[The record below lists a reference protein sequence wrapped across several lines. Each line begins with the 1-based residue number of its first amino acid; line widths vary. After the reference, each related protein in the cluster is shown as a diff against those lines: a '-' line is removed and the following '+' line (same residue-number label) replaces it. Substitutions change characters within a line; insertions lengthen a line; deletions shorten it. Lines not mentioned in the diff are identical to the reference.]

1 MISTPSIQTEDPAS
15 FEPDRMTVLS
25 YVVDD
30 TGSSTGGSGGDMDP
44 NVICDV
50 GLCLTNEVAKA
61 DCVNDVSTCIS
72 VGMRVDECIGVA
84 LLENCNVAEQ

>member
-1 MISTPSIQTEDPAS
+1 
-15 FEPDRMTVLS
+15 
-25 YVVDD
+25 
-30 TGSSTGGSGGDMDP
+30 MDP

>member
-1 MISTPSIQTEDPAS
+1 MKLHRLILIS
-15 FEPDRMTVLS
+15 VLFGALS
-25 YVVDD
+25 VVGCGDD
-30 TGSSTGGSGGDMDP
+30 GGSSTGGTGGDMDP

>member
-1 MISTPSIQTEDPAS
+1 MKLRNLYLVA
-15 FEPDRMTVLS
+15 VLAGTLA
-25 YVVDD
+25 VVGCGDEG
-30 TGSSTGGSGGDMDP
+30 GSGTGGSGGDMDP

-84 LLENCNVAEQ
+84 LLENCNVGEQ